1 MSRVNAEL
9 TRPLQGAPVRQ
20 PPFTTNSTD
29 GSATEASMTNP
40 THTPTTTAGSLAP
53 NVAGA
58 LAYVLGIIT
67 GVIFLVI
74 EKENRFVRFHAA
86 QSIAVTI
93 VLIVVS
99 VGLSVLSTVLA
110 FVPILGW
117 IVALL
122 LSVVL
127 FFATFVLWVLLM
139 WRAYQGREWDVP
151 IAGGLARKI
160 MG

>member
-1 MSRVNAEL
+1 MTS
-9 TRPLQGAPVRQ
+9 PAPPTGPAPSV
-20 PPFTTNSTD
+20 
-29 GSATEASMTNP
+29 AASSS
-40 THTPTTTAGSLAP
+40 GIAP

-86 QSIAVTI
+86 QSIAITL
-93 VLIVVS
+93 VLTVVS
-99 VGLSVLSTVLA
+99 IGLSILSTALV

-117 IVALL
+117 IVAFL
-122 LSVVL
+122 LSVGL
-127 FFATFVLWVLLM
+127 MFAGFVLWVLLM
-139 WRAYQGREWDVP
+139 WRAYQGREWEVP
-151 IAGGLARKI
+151 IAGGIARNM

>member
-1 MSRVNAEL
+1 
-9 TRPLQGAPVRQ
+9 
-20 PPFTTNSTD
+20 
-29 GSATEASMTNP
+29 MTNP
-40 THTPTTTAGSLAP
+40 TVPTGTRTAATGSTGLAP

-58 LAYVLGIIT
+58 LAYVLGAIT
-67 GVIFLVI
+67 GVILFVI
-74 EKENRFVRFHAA
+74 EKDNRFVRFHAA

-99 VGLSVLSTVLA
+99 IGLSVLSSALV
-110 FVPILGW
+110 FVPILGL

-122 LSVVL
+122 LSVGL

-139 WRAYQGREWDVP
+139 WRAYQGREWEVP
-151 IAGGLARKI
+151 IAGGIARKM

>member
-1 MSRVNAEL
+1 
-9 TRPLQGAPVRQ
+9 
-20 PPFTTNSTD
+20 
-29 GSATEASMTNP
+29 MTNP

-122 LSVVL
+122 LSVGL

-151 IAGGLARKI
+151 VAGGLARKI

>member
-1 MSRVNAEL
+1 M
-9 TRPLQGAPVRQ
+9 
-20 PPFTTNSTD
+20 TNS
-29 GSATEASMTNP
+29 MPP
-40 THTPTTTAGSLAP
+40 TSPAPSVARSSSGLAP

-93 VLIVVS
+93 VLTVVS
-99 VGLSVLSTVLA
+99 IGLSILSTALV

-117 IVALL
+117 IVAAL

-127 FFATFVLWVLLM
+127 MFAVFVLWVLLM
-139 WRAYQGREWDVP
+139 WRAYQGREWEVP
-151 IAGGLARKI
+151 IAAGIARK
-160 MG
+160 MAG